1 MMERQQTTFAEWLQC
16 ELDRRGWDSLDLA
29 VEAFISEQSV
39 KNYLRGD
46 RYPNLDYFMRIIR
59 ALGKQ
64 IEITDNT
71 GVCWVLK

>member
-1 MMERQQTTFAEWLQC
+1 MERQQTTFADWLQG

-46 RYPNLDYFMRIIR
+46 RYPTLDYFMRIIR
-59 ALGKQ
+59 ALGKR

-71 GVCWVLK
+71 GVYWVLK